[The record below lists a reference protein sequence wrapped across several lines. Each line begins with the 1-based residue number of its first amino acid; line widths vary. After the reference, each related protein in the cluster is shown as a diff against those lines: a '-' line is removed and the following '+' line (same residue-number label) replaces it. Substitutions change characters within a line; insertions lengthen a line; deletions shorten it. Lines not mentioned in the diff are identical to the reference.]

1 MSDTNFSNDS
11 PGPKGKLITGHSKE
25 FISDTL
31 GFLTRLAKEY
41 GEVAK
46 IRFGPFHNVYL
57 ISNSDLIKQV
67 LVTKQKSFLKSKDF
81 SALKPVL
88 GDGLLTSEKEIHMRQ
103 RRLIQPSFKSLI
115 LAIMVRI

>member
-1 MSDTNFSNDS
+1 MNTSNYTENGGNKPVSDTNFSNDS

-46 IRFGPFHNVYL
+46 IRFGLFP
-57 ISNSDLIKQV
+57 
-67 LVTKQKSFLKSKDF
+67 
-81 SALKPVL
+81 
-88 GDGLLTSEKEIHMRQ
+88 
-103 RRLIQPSFKSLI
+103 
-115 LAIMVRI
+115 